1 MQTAVWRYWPRC
13 AALHPASGGRVT
25 DRRLILEV
33 TVRERLAAAVL
44 DDETFPVLFD
54 GPGRREAAGRAKFWR
69 RLGHALGQPKRMQY
83 QTRNSHFRV

>member
-44 DDETFPVLFD
+44 DDEAFPVLF
-54 GPGRREAAGRAKFWR
+54 RRTRAAGSGGASQVLASPWACA
-69 RLGHALGQPKRMQY
+69 GP
-83 QTRNSHFRV
+83 T